1 MSCSWELSGQQVD
14 RLALD
19 YIADLQPSSRIKPEL
34 VHFNLLTANFCELA
48 EHWLTIIYSLPKK
61 KKKHI
66 ETSPSI
72 QNSAIKHKQADWK
85 HTKTADR
92 GWSLYNIYFELLP
105 AG

>member
-19 YIADLQPSSRIKPEL
+19 YIADLQPSSRIKREL

-61 KKKHI
+61 KTHRNIAVNSKQRYYTQAGRL
-66 ETSPSI
+66 ET
-72 QNSAIKHKQADWK
+72 H
-85 HTKTADR
+85 
-92 GWSLYNIYFELLP
+92 
-105 AG
+105 